1 MATNK
6 EIAAGAAGS
15 TVIGPSIT
23 INGKLSG
30 DEDLTVRGRLEG
42 EVTLTKTLILEV
54 SGIVKAN
61 VSVKNAVISGV
72 VVGNVRAT
80 ESVELTKEGRM
91 VGDIA
96 APRVILVDG
105 ASFRGRIEMGEAAVG
120 RAAGDRVGRPTRV
133 TERPSTPP
141 RPPPPPRAEARGMA
155 NSRTTVTPILSK
167 LESKSPPLPPA
178 LAGAGRKRVV
188 VRKRER

>member
-1 MATNK
+1 MATK
-6 EIAAGAAGS
+6 EIAVGAGGA

-30 DEDLTVRGRLEG
+30 DEDLTVRGRVEG
-42 EVTLTKTLILEV
+42 ELTLTRTLILEP

-91 VGDIA
+91 VGDIL

-105 ASFRGRIEMGEAAVG
+105 ASFRGRIEMGEVGAG
-120 RAAGDRVGRPTRV
+120 RAAGDRVSRPARV
-133 TERPSTPP
+133 GARPSAPP
-141 RPPPPPRAEARGMA
+141 RPPPPPRAEAKGA
-155 NSRTTVTPILSK
+155 NSKASVTPLLSK
-167 LESKSPPLPPA
+167 LESKGPPLPPS
-178 LAGAGRKRVV
+178 LAGVGKKKVV

>member
-1 MATNK
+1 MANK
-6 EIAAGAAGS
+6 EIGIGAGGA

-30 DEDLTVRGRLEG
+30 DEDLTVRGRVEG
-42 EVTLTKTLILEV
+42 ELTLTRTLILEP

-72 VVGNVRAT
+72 VVGNVRAS

-91 VGDIA
+91 VGDIH

-105 ASFRGRIEMGEAAVG
+105 ASFRGRIEMGAAEAG
-120 RAAGDRVGRPTRV
+120 RAAGDRVSRPTRV
-133 TERPSTPP
+133 GARASAPP
-141 RPPPPPRAEARGMA
+141 RPPPPPRAEARAA
-155 NSRTTVTPILSK
+155 NSKGSVTPLLSK
-167 LESKSPPLPPA
+167 LESKGPPLPPA
-178 LAGAGRKRVV
+178 LAGVGRKKVV

>member
-6 EIAAGAAGS
+6 EMIGGAAGA

-23 INGKLSG
+23 INGKLRG
-30 DEDLTVRGRLEG
+30 DEDLTVRGRVEG
-42 EVTLTKTLILEV
+42 EVTLTKTLFLEV
-54 SGIVKAN
+54 SGVVKAN

-105 ASFRGRIEMGEAAVG
+105 ASFRGRIEMGEASVG
-120 RAAGDRVGRPTRV
+120 RAAGDRVGRPARV
-133 TERPSTPP
+133 SARPSAPP
-141 RPPPPPRAEARGMA
+141 RPPPPRAEARGTA
-155 NSRTTVTPILSK
+155 NSRSTVTPILSK
-167 LESKSPPLPPA
+167 MESKSPPVPPA
-178 LAGAGRKRVV
+178 LAGAGKRKVV
-188 VRKRER
+188 IRKRER

>member
-6 EIAAGAAGS
+6 EMIGGAAGA

-30 DEDLTVRGRLEG
+30 DEDLTVRGRVEG
-42 EVTLTKTLILEV
+42 EVTLTKTLFLEV
-54 SGIVKAN
+54 SGVVKAN

-105 ASFRGRIEMGEAAVG
+105 ASFRGRIEMGEASVG
-120 RAAGDRVGRPTRV
+120 RAAGDRVGRPARV
-133 TERPSTPP
+133 SARPSAPP
-141 RPPPPPRAEARGMA
+141 RPPPPRAEARGTA
-155 NSRTTVTPILSK
+155 NSRSTVTPILSK
-167 LESKSPPLPPA
+167 MESKSPPVPPA
-178 LAGAGRKRVV
+178 LAGAGKRKVV
-188 VRKRER
+188 IRKRER